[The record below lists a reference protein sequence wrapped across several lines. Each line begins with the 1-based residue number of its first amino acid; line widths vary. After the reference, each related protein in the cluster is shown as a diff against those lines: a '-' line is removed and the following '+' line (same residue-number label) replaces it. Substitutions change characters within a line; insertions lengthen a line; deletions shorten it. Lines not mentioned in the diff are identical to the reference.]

1 MKNLFLPIVIAV
13 LLVTLG
19 FGQTPVSTQSSDT
32 ASVNG
37 CLSGSEGNY
46 ALAEDGTT
54 QTFKIASSTV
64 DLKPHVG
71 HDVAI
76 TGAKTTATS
85 SGASDNSV
93 VVTAVSM
100 ISDHCAS
107 ASASTSPAT
116 PSTPAV
122 AESAPSTTTSTPAV
136 VEPAPAATA
145 SAPVMTEP
153 APVAAATPPV
163 AVDPAP
169 TAAAPTSVVSKSAP
183 EYAKQLPNTATS
195 LPLLGL
201 LGLGL
206 LGLGWLS
213 TRSRAN

>member
-19 FGQTPVSTQSSDT
+19 VGQTPAPSQSADP

-46 ALAEDGTT
+46 TLAEDGTT
-54 QTFKIASSTV
+54 QTFRIASSAV

-71 HDVAI
+71 HDIAI

-85 SGASDNSV
+85 SGSSDNSIA
-93 VVTAVSM
+93 VTAVSM
-100 ISDHCAS
+100 ISEQCVQPTA
-107 ASASTSPAT
+107 AASPAT
-116 PSTPAV
+116 ASTPAV
-122 AESAPSTTTSTPAV
+122 AETVPNTTTSTPVV
-136 VEPAPAATA
+136 VEPTPAATA
-145 SAPVMTEP
+145 STPSTTEP

-163 AVDPAP
+163 VADPTP
-169 TAAAPTSVVSKSAP
+169 AAAASTPVATTSAP
-183 EYAKQLPNTATS
+183 DDDKQLPNTATS
-195 LPLLGL
+195 LPMFGL

-206 LGLGWLS
+206 LGLGWLG
-213 TRSRAN
+213 TRLRAN